1 MDNLFSLQFSFP
13 KYYVIVFVIIIET
26 IVATI
31 EKNLQFHLSFIEHFL
46 NISFE
51 HWCVYRQSYLSWLGN
66 KALIRWSCKWKSIVV
81 NAEPDCGGTH
91 VTRPCLTLRKK
102 WQIFIEGFR
111 VSFTK
116 EVPFE
121 LGWEEKQCKTI
132 LSLGVKGTY

>member
-66 KALIRWSCKWKSIVV
+66 KALIRGSCKWKSIVV
-81 NAEPDCGGTH
+81 NAVDGTH
-91 VTRPCLTLRKK
+91 
-102 WQIFIEGFR
+102 
-111 VSFTK
+111 
-116 EVPFE
+116 E
-121 LGWEEKQCKTI
+121 L
-132 LSLGVKGTY
+132 